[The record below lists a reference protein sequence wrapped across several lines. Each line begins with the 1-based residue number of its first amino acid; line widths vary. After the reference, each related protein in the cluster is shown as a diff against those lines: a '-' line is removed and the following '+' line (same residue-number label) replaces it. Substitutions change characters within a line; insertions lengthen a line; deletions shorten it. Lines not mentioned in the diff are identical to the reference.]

1 MADML
6 DITNPIQWLTVLAP
20 FTAVLPI
27 LYILY
32 QIILPKPIPGIPYNK
47 HAAKSIF
54 GDIPDIKREP
64 PGNLLIWIAAQ
75 SRRHNS
81 PMFQVWLGP
90 LTMVGQLVKL

>member
-1 MADML
+1 MADRSGPL
-6 DITNPIQWLTVLAP
+6 HRGLAD
-20 FTAVLPI
+20 FVHSLPDHPAEAHTWHSI
-27 LYILY
+27 H
-32 QIILPKPIPGIPYNK
+32 K

-90 LTMVGQLVKL
+90 LTMVGH